1 MIHYKLNQ
9 DLMNDSSYINLYALS
24 DDRIIDLVCEFVR
37 KTRLDKQFSQQELS
51 DAAGISR
58 STLSLIERG
67 TSPTLDTLVKVLRAL
82 GSLEALSGLK
92 YEKVVSPLQVA
103 EENMKER
110 YRVRKKSG
118 NMDTEE
124 SEW

>member
-1 MIHYKLNQ
+1 
-9 DLMNDSSYINLYALS
+9 MNDSTYINLYALS

-118 NMDTEE
+118 NIDTEE